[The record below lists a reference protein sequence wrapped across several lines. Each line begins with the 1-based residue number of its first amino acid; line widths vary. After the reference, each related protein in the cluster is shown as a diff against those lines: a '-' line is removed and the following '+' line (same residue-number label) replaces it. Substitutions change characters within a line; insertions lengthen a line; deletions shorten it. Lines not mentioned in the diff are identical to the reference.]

1 MEKSPHFVRL
11 PLRAM
16 QDGFSQWQIE
26 RMIRLAQQLPAEPTG
41 MSKVQL
47 QAWRCSPEG
56 KPWLQVGRKM
66 IEADKI
72 GALYAAFGE
81 APEDKLPDHVTPPDE
96 LTLAEWELWFDDQGR
111 GWPNGWRDIR
121 TILALPSNATSRR
134 KATREQLVDA
144 ITTILFNGNAET
156 VDDLVRAAH
165 ARASRHA
172 QPRGRRASCPTRRIQ
187 PQPNPGPSRGH
198 TNP

>member
-121 TILALPSNATSRR
+121 TILALPSNATSRWWMRSPRSCSTASPR
-134 KATREQLVDA
+134 KRRKTTTSSRPSKPPCSTARPPGFVPDA
-144 ITTILFNGNAET
+144 PHPTPT
-156 VDDLVRAAH
+156 
-165 ARASRHA
+165 
-172 QPRGRRASCPTRRIQ
+172 QPRPLPGAHQPLRREP
-187 PQPNPGPSRGH
+187 
-198 TNP
+198 